1 MSSCFLNERL
11 VWNEKQNIVGAT
23 TWQEKMFTVYYKN
36 LMNTCIYDLKNL
48 KKIWPKMSKYG
59 LNMCTIALKIY

>member
-1 MSSCFLNERL
+1 MSSCFLNEHL

-23 TWQEKMFTVYYKN
+23 TWKEKMFTVYYKN

-48 KKIWPKMSKYG
+48 KKYDLKFQ
-59 LNMCTIALKIY
+59 NMALTCVL